1 MTEKIFKMIKDNE
14 VKFVDFRF
22 TDPRG
27 KWQHTA
33 QTVESVD
40 EELLTKGIM
49 FDGSSISGWKSI
61 NESDIIIVTGGLGP
75 TNDDITKKTLCE
87 IFNSN
92 LKEDKK
98 SLNNVLRI
106 FNKRGLKITK
116 KNKDQALLPDKC
128 IVLNNDYGT
137 APGMAFY
144 ENKKLLISLPGV
156 PFEMKSL
163 FEDKCIPLI
172 TSKFKMPIIYQKTIK
187 TTGIGESWLSDL
199 ILDWENN
206 LENDIKLAYLPS
218 LGRVKLRLTA
228 KGYNKNTLKKIVD
241 DQIKKLIPKIEEY
254 VFGFDDDELENVIEK
269 LLTKK
274 KKTISVAES
283 CSGGNISKVI
293 TSIPGC
299 SKYFLGSIVAYSN
312 DIKENM
318 LGISRKLIERYG
330 AVSEEVVEKMAYQIR
345 KKFKSDIGISTSG
358 ISSPSGGTKEKPV
371 GTVWIGYSDK
381 NKTVSKK
388 LNLTERRDINII
400 LSTINLLNFLRIN
413 LEGNRKG

>member
-1 MTEKIFKMIKDNE
+1 MINSNIITIGDEILSGHIVDTNAKWLSEKLNNLGVTISKRLTIPDKKKDIK
-14 VKFVDFRF
+14 K
-22 TDPRG
+22 TI
-27 KWQHTA
+27 K
-33 QTVESVD
+33 
-40 EELLTKGIM
+40 L
-49 FDGSSISGWKSI
+49 SI

-228 KGYNKNTLKKIVD
+228 KGYNKNILKKIVD
-241 DQIKKLIPKIEEY
+241 DQVKKLIPKIEEY
-254 VFGFDDDELENVIEK
+254 VFGFDDDELENVIGK

-358 ISSPSGGTKEKPV
+358 IAGPSGGTKEKPV